1 MTAAEIFKQYMDE
14 RVYPPQYAPGTV
26 KKWISAYRSYF
37 VVTTPDKVIRA
48 RCLKNKNALITDI
61 KLSDLNMDNLK
72 RFHRFIGS
80 ESPISANTIIEMF
93 RTVMEYAKDK
103 GYVAT
108 IPVRFKVK
116 ELYAK

>member
-1 MTAAEIFKQYMDE
+1 MDE
-14 RVYPPQYAPGTV
+14 RVHPPQYSEGTV

-37 VVTTPDKVIRA
+37 VVTTTDKVIQA
-48 RCLKNKNALITDI
+48 LWSKNKNASIADK

-80 ESPISANTIIEMF
+80 TCDSPISANTIIEMF

-103 GYVAT
+103 GYIA
-108 IPVRFKVK
+108 INPVRLQSKRIVR
-116 ELYAK
+116 EERG